1 MIYLYTVFDYVSQ
14 EIELVITRLEEETTA
29 SREELERAA
38 EARVRRVREKYETEL
53 REVERSERSTLEK
66 FNDLKVCLL
75 RGICMLSQSST
86 HNMVLINCC
95 DLSGYVVMPMFSY

>member
-1 MIYLYTVFDYVSQ
+1 M
-14 EIELVITRLEEETTA
+14 ITRLEEETTA

-66 FNDLKVCLL
+66 FNNLKV
-75 RGICMLSQSST
+75 RVWVGG
-86 HNMVLINCC
+86 C
-95 DLSGYVVMPMFSY
+95 DYMNIP